1 MNGPIH
7 VAFASDD
14 NYFEGLLTSAW
25 TAVRNCSRPKDLV
38 FHVLDGGVTS
48 EHWALLSRRL
58 SPSGCIL
65 DRIVIDD
72 ARSFASFQSYHGN
85 SRMTY
90 SRLLLPDL
98 LPDVRQVIYSDVDI
112 LWVVDIA
119 ELWDSLDPNAIVH
132 CTPSQHSPEAEIEW
146 CAHFGYT
153 FERGSRFCAGMVVLN
168 LEKFRAEGLHRK
180 MLDALAACG
189 GKAPCNDETV
199 LNALVFGRKDRGF
212 LPNRWQHMSAGQTK
226 PLESN
231 GCVIHYLVD
240 TPWQS
245 IHKYHHLLTDAHILW
260 HRFHAEARQITVW
273 QSMRES
279 NRFCDILFCRALYLA
294 ASKFSPVRTV
304 LRLALAFK
312 GNRANIG
319 ALNPYMIPF
328 DFTKIDR
335 RFLPRIR

>member
-38 FHVLDGGVTS
+38 IHVLDGGVTS

-90 SRLLLPDL
+90 ARLLLPDL
-98 LPDVRQVIYSDVDI
+98 LPDVQQIIYGDVDI

-132 CTPSQHSPEAEIEW
+132 CTPSQHSPPAEIKW

-212 LPNRWQHMSAGQTK
+212 LPSRWQHMSAGQTK

-231 GCVIHYLVD
+231 GCVIHFLMD

-245 IHKYHHLLTDAHILW
+245 IHKYHHLFTDAHVLW
-260 HRFHAEARQITVW
+260 HRFHAESRQISVW
-273 QSMRES
+273 QSMRMPNS
-279 NRFCDILFCRALYLA
+279 ALDIIICRALFLCARYCGL
-294 ASKFSPVRTV
+294 VRGL
-304 LRLALAFK
+304 LRLALTLTGK
-312 GNRANIG
+312 RGNIS
-319 ALNPYMIPF
+319 ALNVYMLPF
-328 DFTKIDR
+328 DTRNVNRKL
-335 RFLPRIR
+335 LP